1 MVLFLCSLQRN
12 NYCCIL
18 VFLTTAKLQLS
29 FEICKRKSTFFIFVL
44 QLATK
49 AAQDATVEK
58 DWQMT
63 LLYVLSYVLRFTYIF
78 LATC

>member
-1 MVLFLCSLQRN
+1 MVLFLCSLQRS

-44 QLATK
+44 QLAAK
-49 AAQDATVEK
+49 AT
-58 DWQMT
+58 
-63 LLYVLSYVLRFTYIF
+63 
-78 LATC
+78 